1 MIESQSI
8 AHKYKSVVILRRRN
22 FSLEIVLTKYGCVS
36 LRDSIEFRHF
46 FRLCNEYRTEVHSQ
60 AKFFLAKPN
69 FFLLRMHQF
78 IWHFVELLKAGR
90 LGQNL
95 ISAVKKT
102 QH

>member
-1 MIESQSI
+1 MIESESI
-8 AHKYKSVVILRRRN
+8 AHKYESVVILRRRN
-22 FSLEIVLTKYGCVS
+22 YSLEILLPKYGCVCFS
-36 LRDSIEFRHF
+36 DSIELRHF

-69 FFLLRMHQF
+69 FFLLGLHQF
-78 IWHFVELLKAGR
+78 IWYFVQLLKAGR

-95 ISAVKKT
+95 ISAVKKI